1 MKKKINRQLMFI
13 LFAAVITTLILIT
26 AVFYKIFQAQVM
38 EDLKTYA
45 RILAMSDALESVL
58 TDQYTLDIDNLRVTV
73 VDAQGGVRYDS
84 DADIGDMDNHSG
96 RPEIQEAL
104 EKGEGWSVR
113 QSDTMNRSAYYYT
126 VLLPDGS
133 VLRVAREAHSFWSIL
148 YRSLPAI
155 GVMLVA
161 LIAVCMALS
170 HYLTKSLISPIEK
183 MAADMDHIETVTI
196 YEELAP
202 FAETIKEQ
210 HDAILKNTNMRQEFT
225 ANVSHELKTP
235 LTAISGYSQLI
246 ENGMA
251 TGQDA
256 VRFAT
261 GIRQNADRLLTLI
274 NDTIKLS
281 ELDVIEQE
289 IPMEELNLYE
299 IARDTVEMMQ
309 LRAEARNVTL
319 SMNGTPCTIQGDKQL
334 IEELIYNL
342 CDNAISYNNAGGSV
356 LVEIEKTDDS
366 VSLRV
371 KDTGIGIPKEDQ
383 ERVFERF
390 YRVDKGRSKSTGGT
404 GLGLAIVKHIVSVHH
419 ARLLLTSEIGK
430 GTDIKVEFR
439 CYKKAF

>member
-1 MKKKINRQLMFI
+1 MKKKINKQLMFI
-13 LFAAVITTLILIT
+13 LFVAVITTLILIT
-26 AVFYKIFQAQVM
+26 AVFYKIFQAQVW
-38 EDLKTYA
+38 EDMKTYA
-45 RILAMSDALESVL
+45 GILAMPGALESIL
-58 TDQYTLDIDNLRVTV
+58 ADRYTLDIDDLRVTV
-73 VDAQGGVRYDS
+73 VDTQGGVRYDS
-84 DADIGDMDNHSG
+84 DADIGVMDNHSG

-113 QSDTMNRSAYYYT
+113 QSDTMNRSTYYYT
-126 VLLPDGS
+126 LLLSDGS

-161 LIAVCMALS
+161 LIAVCMVLS
-170 HYLTKSLISPIEK
+170 HYLIKSLISPIEK
-183 MAADMDHIETVTI
+183 MAADMDHIDTVTI

-210 HDAILKNTNMRQEFT
+210 HDAILRNADMRQEFT

-261 GIRQNADRLLTLI
+261 GIRQSADRLLTLI
-274 NDTIKLS
+274 NDIIKLS
-281 ELDVIEQE
+281 ELDVMEQE

-309 LRAEARNVTL
+309 IRAEARNVTL
-319 SMNGTPCTIQGDKQL
+319 SMKGTPCTIQGDKQL

-356 LVEIEKTDDS
+356 LVEVEKTDGF
-366 VSLRV
+366 VSLQV
-371 KDTGIGIPKEDQ
+371 KDTGIGIPRKDQ

-419 ARLLLTSEIGK
+419 ASLQLASEVGK
-430 GTDIKVEFR
+430 GTDIKVLFS
-439 CYKKAF
+439 C